1 MPIEEDTLAI
11 LEEGR
16 LASVQT
22 EEARQAR
29 YAAEDEARG
38 ATRANEDR
46 LVAEGDKVRE
56 DRVAEMNDRIK
67 ARGVSAE
74 AQISEQNV
82 RISNLEAL
90 LAAKVG
96 ALEPQPLEVHKPDP
110 YIPVDRGDEP
120 IAQTGTAEPSPA

>member
-29 YAAEDEARG
+29 YAAEDEARV

-56 DRVAEMNDRIK
+56 DRIAEMNDRIK

-74 AQISEQNV
+74 EQISEQNM

-96 ALEPQPLEVHKPDP
+96 TLEVHKPDP
-110 YIPVDRGDEP
+110 YIPVDRGDGP